1 MRMLTGN
8 LTWVF
13 LAAAVVTG
21 GSAADARADD
31 EVIAARVPF
40 AFFVHDALMPAG
52 AYVVKESSS
61 DPGVVTIASAD
72 GRQSV
77 FALTIP
83 AAANELGAQPEL
95 VFVKIDNQYFLSR
108 LVEADGNE
116 REIMSPPAKSEYQ
129 RKSAATNP

>member
-13 LAAAVVTG
+13 VAAAVVTG

-31 EVIAARVPF
+31 DVIAARVPF

-52 AYVVKESSS
+52 SYVVKESSG

-72 GRQSV
+72 GHQSV
-77 FALTIP
+77 FAITIP
-83 AAANELGAQPEL
+83 ATAGELGAQPEL

-116 REIMSPPAKSEYQ
+116 REIMIPSAKSEHQ
-129 RKSAATNP
+129 RKPAATNP